1 MDELLKKQEL
11 RLKEFTKSL
20 IPGIKEEVIGCR
32 TPDIK
37 EHARQMIKKNKH
49 MSFLKDLPHK
59 YHEENLLHCY
69 ILARIKV
76 TQDELIELVN
86 EFLPYVSNWS
96 VCDSLVKRSKVF
108 TSNLDRLFEEVKIW
122 IGSNETYKVRFG
134 IITLMSYFL
143 KDEYIDEVLNL
154 VSNIQTEE
162 YYINMASAWLFA
174 TALINYYD
182 KTKYLLEEN
191 KLSTFVHNKTIQKA
205 NESYRISQTKKDYLK
220 TLKIKKKG

>member
-1 MDELLKKQEL
+1 MDELFKRQEKGL
-11 RLKEFTKSL
+11 IEFTKSL
-20 IPGIKEEVIGCR
+20 IPGLKEEVIGCR

-37 EHARQMIKKNKH
+37 DLARKMIKIESYV
-49 MSFLKDLPHK
+49 SFLKDLPHK

-69 ILARIKV
+69 ILARVKIS
-76 TQDELIELVN
+76 QEELIELVN

-108 TSNLDRLFEEVKIW
+108 TSNLDRLFEETKKW
-122 IGSNETYKVRFG
+122 ISSNETYYVRFG

-143 KDEYIDEVLNL
+143 NDEYIDEVLKL
-154 VSNIQTEE
+154 VSFIQTEE
-162 YYINMASAWLFA
+162 YYINMATSWLYA

-182 KTKYLLEEN
+182 KTIKLLEEN
-191 KLSTFVHNKTIQKA
+191 KLTTFVHNKTIQKA
-205 NESYRISQTKKDYLK
+205 IESYRITDSKKEYLK